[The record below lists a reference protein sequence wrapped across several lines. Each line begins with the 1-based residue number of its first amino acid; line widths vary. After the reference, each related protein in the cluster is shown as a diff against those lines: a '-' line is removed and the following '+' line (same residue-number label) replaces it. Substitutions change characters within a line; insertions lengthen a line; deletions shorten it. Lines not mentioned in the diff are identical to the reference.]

1 MKKFKRLLRNSWGTN
16 EGMESIYKHTISSRQ
31 KNRLTDVQ
39 RGVLANS
46 NAISTAHGKF
56 SELTA
61 DVKKLIGLQNKKL
74 LTAGTVKSYRK
85 MSSKEIIQQ

>member
-46 NAISTAHGKF
+46 NAISTASGDF
-56 SELTA
+56 ARLTRE
-61 DVKKLIGLQNKKL
+61 VKKFLGLAKQKAL
-74 LTAGTVKSYRK
+74 YC
-85 MSSKEIIQQ
+85 

>member
-1 MKKFKRLLRNSWGTN
+1 MEQIDKSVVSGGQALQLRTN
-16 EGMESIYKHTISSRQ
+16 QYS
-31 KNRLTDVQ
+31 
-39 RGVLANS
+39 VLANS

>member
-1 MKKFKRLLRNSWGTN
+1 MEQIDKSVVSGGQALQLRTN
-16 EGMESIYKHTISSRQ
+16 QYS
-31 KNRLTDVQ
+31 
-39 RGVLANS
+39 VLANS
-46 NAISTAHGKF
+46 NAISTAHGKL

>member
-1 MKKFKRLLRNSWGTN
+1 MEQIDKSVVSGGQALQLRTN
-16 EGMESIYKHTISSRQ
+16 QYS
-31 KNRLTDVQ
+31 
-39 RGVLANS
+39 VLANS

-61 DVKKLIGLQNKKL
+61 DVEKLIGLQNKKL